1 MSLRLPSLDQI
12 LEVHIQALAVTLRPA
27 SVRQY
32 RSAAHRFLRYLHAA
46 YPHVHRSA
54 QLRRDPHLLG
64 WFRCLCQEDPPLCN
78 KTRICYLL
86 DLRHLF
92 QGLAVSGHSIQPDLI
107 RMDDLPARPRTLPR
121 PLSPS
126 DDQRLQQEL
135 RRTDDIFANAMLL
148 TRATGIR
155 VGNALI

>member
-1 MSLRLPSLDQI
+1 MTLRRPSLEQI

-32 RSAAHRFLRYLHAA
+32 RSAARHFLRYLHAA
-46 YPHVHRSA
+46 LPQLHRPA

-64 WFRCLCQEDPPLCN
+64 WLRCLCQQDPPLCN

-92 QGLAVSGHSIQPDLI
+92 QGMAVSGHAIQPDLI
-107 RMDDLPARPRTLPR
+107 RMDDLPARSRTLPK
-121 PLSPS
+121 PLSQP
-126 DDQRLQQEL
+126 DDQLLQ
-135 RRTDDIFANAMLL
+135 
-148 TRATGIR
+148 
-155 VGNALI
+155 